1 MSEQQT
7 SSNPL
12 FDTFKLVLAI
22 LIIIASLVAY
32 YYYAQE
38 SQLYRV
44 LGVVGASIIALGISA
59 TTRSGGQL
67 LGFFREVRTELKKVV
82 WPTRHE
88 TTQTTLIVLV
98 MVFVVGIVLW
108 LFDMFFFWG
117 IHALSEQ
124 AG

>member
-1 MSEQQT
+1 MSEQET
-7 SSNPL
+7 SSNPVL
-12 FDTFKLVLAI
+12 DTVKLVLAI
-22 LIIIASLVAY
+22 MVIIASLVAY

-44 LGVVGASIIALGISA
+44 LGVVGASIVALGITA
-59 TTRSGGQL
+59 TTRSGRHF

-98 MVFVVGIVLW
+98 MVFIVGIVLW

-124 AG
+124 VG

>member
-1 MSEQQT
+1 MSEQDA
-7 SSNPL
+7 SASRM
-12 FDTFKLVLAI
+12 FDTVKLILAI
-22 LIIIASLVAY
+22 VIIIASLVAY

-44 LGVVGASIIALGISA
+44 LGVVGASIFALGITA
-59 TTRSGGQL
+59 TTQPGGRL

-82 WPTRHE
+82 WPTRPE

-98 MVFVVGIVLW
+98 MVFIVGIILW

-117 IHALSEQ
+117 IHALNEW

>member
-1 MSEQQT
+1 M
-7 SSNPL
+7 L
-12 FDTFKLVLAI
+12 DTVKLIIAI
-22 LIIIASLVAY
+22 LVIIASLVAY
-32 YYYAQE
+32 YHYAQE

-44 LGVVGASIIALGISA
+44 LGVVGAAIIALGLIV
-59 TTRSGGQL
+59 TTQRGRHL

-82 WPTRHE
+82 WPTRPE

-117 IHALSEQ
+117 IQTLSGQ
-124 AG
+124 VS

>member
-7 SSNPL
+7 TSNPL
-12 FDTFKLVLAI
+12 FDTFKLILAI

-59 TTRSGGQL
+59 TTRSGRQL

-82 WPTRHE
+82 
-88 TTQTTLIVLV
+88 L
-98 MVFVVGIVLW
+98 
-108 LFDMFFFWG
+108 
-117 IHALSEQ
+117 ANSS
-124 AG
+124 

>member
-1 MSEQQT
+1 MSEQET
-7 SSNPL
+7 STNPV
-12 FDTFKLVLAI
+12 FDTFKLILAI

-32 YYYAQE
+32 YYYSQE

-44 LGVVGASIIALGISA
+44 LGVVGASIIALGITA
-59 TTRSGGQL
+59 TTRSGRQL

-98 MVFVVGIVLW
+98 MVFIVGIVLW

>member
-1 MSEQQT
+1 MSEQDT
-7 SSNPL
+7 SANRM
-12 FDTFKLVLAI
+12 FDTVKLILAI

-32 YYYAQE
+32 YYFAQE

-44 LGVVGASIIALGISA
+44 LGVVGAVIIALAITAA
-59 TTRSGGQL
+59 TQPGRHL
-67 LGFFREVRTELKKVV
+67 LSFFREVRTELKKVV
-82 WPTRHE
+82 WPTRPE

-117 IHALSEQ
+117 IQTLSGQ
-124 AG
+124 VS

>member
-1 MSEQQT
+1 MSEKET
-7 SSNPL
+7 STNRV
-12 FDTFKLVLAI
+12 FDTVKLIVAI
-22 LIIIASLVAY
+22 IIIIASLVAY

-44 LGVVGASIIALGISA
+44 LGVVGASILALGITA
-59 TTRSGGQL
+59 TTQQGQHL

-82 WPTRHE
+82 WPTRPE

-117 IHALSEQ
+117 IQTLSGQ
-124 AG
+124 VS

>member
-1 MSEQQT
+1 MSEQDT
-7 SSNPL
+7 STSRV
-12 FDTFKLVLAI
+12 FDTVKLIIAI
-22 LIIIASLVAY
+22 VFIIASLVVY
-32 YYYAQE
+32 YYFSQE

-44 LGVVGASIIALGISA
+44 LGVVGASIIALGLTA
-59 TTRSGGQL
+59 TTQRGRHL

-82 WPTRHE
+82 WPTRPE

-117 IHALSEQ
+117 IQTLSGQ
-124 AG
+124 VS